1 MRISPH
7 APLFF
12 VYLKHDF
19 LFLLLLLLLVEG
31 EQVIRQ
37 AAPAAPVSNA
47 AGSKLLQR
55 VNESKYSAWP
65 PTYQTV
71 RLGQRVVTKKWTY
84 KEVQISNIRSSRQNT
99 QNLKLVDVH
108 FSTVSIWSF
117 QVDIWQPT
125 TTNNICLFLV
135 LLERVGGLGTVEGRQ
150 AIKMTNLKRQTKLAV
165 KKWAFKWWRSEL
177 GDIDHILPY
186 FFFWK
191 FYD

>member
-117 QVDIWQPT
+117 QVDINHHEQYSSLSCFTWESWWTGYSGGAPGDKDDKS
-125 TTNNICLFLV
+125 
-135 LLERVGGLGTVEGRQ
+135 EASDKARGEEVG
-150 AIKMTNLKRQTKLAV
+150 
-165 KKWAFKWWRSEL
+165 F
-177 GDIDHILPY
+177 
-186 FFFWK
+186 
-191 FYD
+191 